1 MRCGAGLGHMGMI
14 AAMWAMKTW
23 RLASGPALACALGL
37 ATGCSS
43 TGGQTTATEPRS
55 SVLDVTVSDEARSPR
70 TPALGTSPDGYPDFS
85 QPLTA
90 ASVQMSDEEA
100 VALQAKLSALASARK
115 AGTISEAEYQRRVE
129 ELRKLAAEHGVD
141 VQAALA
147 K

>member
-1 MRCGAGLGHMGMI
+1 MQRAAGLGYIGMI
-14 AAMWAMKTW
+14 AAVWAMKTW
-23 RLASGPALACALGL
+23 RLGSGLVLACALGL

-43 TGGQTTATEPRS
+43 TGGKTSAAEPRS
-55 SVLDVTVSDEARSPR
+55 SVLDVTVTDDARDPQ

-115 AGTISEAEYQRRVE
+115 AGTISEAEYQQRVA

>member
-1 MRCGAGLGHMGMI
+1 MI

-23 RLASGPALACALGL
+23 RLASGLALAGALGV
-37 ATGCSS
+37 AAGCSS
-43 TGGQTTATEPRS
+43 TGGQTAAAGPRS
-55 SVLDVTVSDEARSPR
+55 SVLDVTVSDGARSPQ

-115 AGTISEAEYQRRVE
+115 SGTISEAEYQRRVE